1 MKGKTKG
8 RTGRASAKAATK
20 AASKADADA
29 GRIPLK
35 RICADLGIEPKA
47 ARVKLRRAWRREG
60 EDNVAFH
67 TKGARWDLTKREA
80 AEVRALLGG

>member
-1 MKGKTKG
+1 MKKQIKG
-8 RTGRASAKAATK
+8 RAVAVKAA
-20 AASKADADA
+20 DAGE

-35 RICADLGIEPKA
+35 KICADIGIEPKA

-60 EDNVAFH
+60 EKNVSFH

-80 AEVRALLGG
+80 AEVRALLSA